1 MNRIAPR
8 VQAVQ
13 ERIVAAAQRAGRDPR
28 QITLVA
34 VTKTHPLE
42 VLQQAI
48 AAGIVH
54 LGESRIQE
62 AEPKII
68 ALQAQRPILTWHM
81 IGHLQRNKAKAA
93 VGLFDLLH
101 TVDSLRLAETLNRH
115 YEQQVAKVVV
125 ASERSQLNV
134 LLQVNVSGEATKE
147 GFDLPGGI
155 ANRAE
160 LPHFLAEVE
169 RIVALPYLRVQGLM
183 TIAPWHPDPEAARP
197 VFRAL
202 RELRDHLAA
211 RWPQGEWSQLSM
223 GMTDDFEVAIEEGAT
238 LVRIGRAIFGERM

>member
-1 MNRIAPR
+1 
-8 VQAVQ
+8 VQVVQ
-13 ERIVAAAQRAGRDPR
+13 ERIAAAAQRAGRDSH

-48 AAGIVH
+48 AAGVVH

-62 AEPKII
+62 AEPKIS
-68 ALQAQRPILTWHM
+68 ALHAQRSDLTWHM
-81 IGHLQRNKAKAA
+81 IGHLQRNKARAS

-115 YEQQVAKVVV
+115 YEQRIAEI
-125 ASERSQLNV
+125 AAAPEHSRLNV

-147 GFDLPGGI
+147 GFDLPGGVQNH
-155 ANRAE
+155 AGLSR
-160 LPHFLAEVE
+160 FLTDVE

-183 TIAPWHPDPEAARP
+183 TIAPWQPDPEAARP

-202 RELRDHLAA
+202 RELRDHLAT
-211 RWPQGEWSQLSM
+211 RWPQAEWSQLSM
-223 GMTDDFEVAIEEGAT
+223 GMTDDLEVAIEEGAT
-238 LVRIGRAIFGERM
+238 LVRVGRAIFGERA